1 MRATVSMVG
10 MRSLVSM
17 NRIMGRESR
26 VRAANWLSDSPARSR
41 RRRMTAANAPHT
53 GSSYVRGMG
62 WLPGGQHEPRNIF

>member
-26 VRAANWLSDSPARSR
+26 VRAANWLNDSPARPR

-53 GSSYVRGMG
+53 GSSEM
-62 WLPGGQHEPRNIF
+62 HERSFIHIGIIF